1 MNNMNTSKIIACGA
15 TLLLSSCG
23 IYTSYKPQTSVPENL
38 YGEEVTVS
46 DTASI
51 GNIHWRDFFTDPY
64 LQELIEKGLAQNTD
78 VQTAS
83 LRVEEAKASLLSAKL
98 AFLPSFALSPQG
110 GVNTVEGSKASHT
123 YTLPVTASWELDIFG
138 KLRNAKRQAK
148 AAYLQSEDYKQAVY
162 SSLIANIANTYY
174 TLLMLD
180 EQLEISRQTADT
192 WKETVESTQAL
203 MDAGQAD
210 EAAVSQMRA
219 TYYEVENS
227 VMDLEEQIN
236 QVENSLSLLLAES
249 PHAIERTGTWDSSY
263 MMKEHFPVGIPVQM
277 LANRPDVR
285 SAERS
290 LEAAF
295 YATNQAR
302 SAFYPSIVLSGS
314 AGWTNSAGSMIVN
327 PGKFIA
333 TAVASLTQP
342 LFNKGANIAQ
352 LKIAKAQ
359 QEEAKLSFQQAL
371 LNAGSEVNEALV
383 KYQTARDKSVY
394 YDKQINSLNK
404 ALESTSL
411 LMQHGN
417 TTYLEVLTAQQ
428 TLLNAELTQVA
439 NRFTEMQGVINLY
452 QALGGG
458 RD

>member
-1 MNNMNTSKIIACGA
+1 MKKQII
-15 TLLLSSCG
+15 TLTVAALTLSSCG
-23 IYTSYKPQTSVPENL
+23 IYTKYKPATEVPEKL
-38 YGEEVTVS
+38 YGEEVAAADS
-46 DTASI
+46 LDNI
-51 GNIHWRDFFTDPY
+51 GNLSWREVFTDSQ
-64 LQELIEKGLAQNTD
+64 LQALIEQGLQNNTD
-78 VQTAS
+78 LQSAQW
-83 LRVEEAKASLLSAKL
+83 RVKEAEAAMLSAKL
-98 AFLPSFALSPQG
+98 AYLPSFALSPQG
-110 GVNTVEGSKASHT
+110 TASSFDKAKATQT
-123 YTLPVTASWELDIFG
+123 YTLPVSASWEIDIFG
-138 KLRNAKRQAK
+138 RVRNAKRQAK
-148 AAYLQSEDYKQAVY
+148 ALLEQSRDYKLAVQTQ
-162 SSLIANIANTYY
+162 LIAGIANTYY

-180 EQLEISRQTADT
+180 AQLEISTRTQQS
-192 WKETVESTQAL
+192 WKETVDATRAL
-203 MDAGQAD
+203 MDAGLAN
-210 EAAVSQMRA
+210 EAAVSQMEA
-219 TYYEVENS
+219 TYYS
-227 VMDLEEQIN
+227 ICTSILDLKEQIN
-236 QVENSLSLLLAES
+236 QVENSLSLLLAEA
-249 PHAIERTGTWDSSY
+249 PHAVRRGSLAGQELPA
-263 MMKEHFPVGIPVQM
+263 HLAVGIPVQM

-290 LEAAF
+290 LESAF

-314 AGWTNSAGSMIVN
+314 AGWTNSAGAMIVN

-359 QEEAKLSFQQAL
+359 QEEAKLSFQQTL

-383 KYQTARDKSVY
+383 QYQTAQEKSAY
-394 YDKQINSLNK
+394 YDKQIISLNK

-428 TLLNAELTQVA
+428 TLLNAQLTQVA
-439 NRFTEMQGVINLY
+439 NRFTEIQGVINLY